1 MLQNV
6 IKVTVDDDDDE
17 DDETGVQQSAGVC
30 LHRISK
36 LIGNDVLDPVIVF
49 VKNYISSPEWQKRY
63 AAIICLGIIT
73 EGPEKPAFCT
83 ILTPSLDNLFQMF

>member
-1 MLQNV
+1 M
-6 IKVTVDDDDDE
+6 IKVTVDDDDEE

-36 LIGNDVLDPVIVF
+36 LIGNAVLDPVLIF
-49 VKNYISSPEWQKRY
+49 VRTHISSQEWQKRY

-73 EGPEKPAFCT
+73 EGPDKPAFCA
-83 ILTPSLDNLFQMF
+83 ILTPSLENLF